1 MGTDVHFLWNGRDRL
16 DAIIGSWRKR
26 LARLFELAEVPKG
39 YAHRFRDTFAVEL
52 LLAGC
57 ANRKSLSS
65 PGTPKREDYR
75 APLFA
80 LGTRSPRAARTGFE
94 ARLGTRPCG
103 AHGNEGYTRGT
114 RKKWKV

>member
-1 MGTDVHFLWNGRDRL
+1 MPLASQATVVVDALEASPKATEVHFFWNGRDKL
-16 DAIIGSWRKR
+16 DAIVGSWRKR

-39 YAHRFRDTFAVEL
+39 HAHRFRDTFAAVGRITTG
-52 LLAGC
+52 GC

-80 LGTRSPRAARTGFE
+80 LGARSPRAA
-94 ARLGTRPCG
+94 
-103 AHGNEGYTRGT
+103 
-114 RKKWKV
+114 